1 MAASWEVKAEKAR
14 AILQKSL
21 NSEWLLSSEELPPP
35 TQLNVS
41 TFIDT
46 CRRLSPKELEIT
58 NSNGAH
64 LTQQMQE
71 GKLTAVETATA
82 FLKRAHI
89 AHQLVNFAT
98 EFMVED
104 ALAAAAELDE
114 YFKSTGK
121 LKGPLHGIPIS
132 VKEHVGLKDR
142 VTHTGYVAWVDNVTT
157 EDALIVRLLREA
169 GAVFHVRTN
178 EPQTIMVRIR
188 YPRLQMRPVNEQ
200 G

>member
-1 MAASWEVKAEKAR
+1 MTASWEAKAEKAR
-14 AILQKSL
+14 AILQNSL
-21 NSEWLLSSEELPPP
+21 KPEWLLSSEELPPL
-35 TQLNVS
+35 TQLDVS

-46 CRRLSPKELEIT
+46 CGRLSPRELEIT
-58 NSNGAH
+58 NSTGAH
-64 LTQQMQE
+64 LTQQMHE
-71 GKLTAVETATA
+71 GKLTAVETVMA

-98 EFMVED
+98 EFMVDD

-114 YFKSTGK
+114 YLRTTGK

-142 VTHTGYVAWVDNVTT
+142 VTHTGYVAWVDNVTA
-157 EDALIVRLLREA
+157 EDALIIRLLREA

-178 EPQTIMVRIR
+178 EPQTIMVSIR
-188 YPRLQMRPVNEQ
+188 YPCWSLQIHEQ
-200 G
+200 V